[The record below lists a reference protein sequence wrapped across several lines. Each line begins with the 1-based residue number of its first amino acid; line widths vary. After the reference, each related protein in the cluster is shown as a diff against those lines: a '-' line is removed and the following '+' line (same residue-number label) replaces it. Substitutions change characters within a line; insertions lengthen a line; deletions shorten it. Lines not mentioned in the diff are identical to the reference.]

1 MKSKKILWL
10 SRHDPLPAQI
20 KYLKEKLGDIE
31 IEKKPVIVKDA
42 NHAIEIIK
50 ESGAEVVIPVLPQS
64 VIMHITPRCAQ
75 ENILILRAEMEL
87 LHECEPVCS
96 HFDKHKETWISG
108 RHYKFLRFNKLK
120 EIKIIEEPL

>member
-31 IEKKPVIVKDA
+31 IEKKSVIVKDA
-42 NHAIEIIK
+42 NHAMSLIK
-50 ESGAEVVIPVLPQS
+50 ETNADIVIPVLPQS
-64 VIMHITPRCAQ
+64 VIMHIAPQCAQ
-75 ENILILRAEMEL
+75 ENILLLRADMEL
-87 LHECEPVCS
+87 LHECDPVCQYFYKS
-96 HFDKHKETWISG
+96 TDTWVNG
-108 RHYKFLRFNKLK
+108 RHYRFKEFKKLK